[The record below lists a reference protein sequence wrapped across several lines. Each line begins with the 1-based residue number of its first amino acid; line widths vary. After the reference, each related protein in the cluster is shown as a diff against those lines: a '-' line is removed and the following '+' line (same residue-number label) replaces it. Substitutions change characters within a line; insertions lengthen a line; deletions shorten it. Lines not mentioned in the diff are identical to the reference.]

1 MIQTEPGTLAELTPS
16 DSGEVLTQQRA
27 AFVTEARAHRDHRL
41 PPLAQTLADLQAELR
56 EPSCPGWGIREPG
69 RLVACHGYQQ
79 THATPADGY
88 QFIHLAKSRNPN
100 PVPRSVECP

>member
-1 MIQTEPGTLAELTPS
+1 LIQTEPGTLAELTPG
-16 DSGEVLTQQRA
+16 DAGQVLTLQRA
-27 AFVTEARAHRDHRL
+27 AFVTEARAHRDHLL
-41 PPLAQTLADLQAELR
+41 PPLTQTLADLQAELR
-56 EPSCPGWGIREPG
+56 EPSCPGWGIREAG

-88 QFIHLAKSRNPN
+88 QLIHLAKSCNPN